1 MSTIKINYVLVD
13 ENKNIIFKKRYTKFN
28 TDYKVIWLDS
38 TLTKKEQ
45 STIGMDKIYKKFESE
60 EFLKESQR
68 KLFLRLFKKILFL
81 IESGDCDKI
90 IILISQS
97 AIDLFRSLVPKEII
111 QIIALQIKEN
121 HSKLSLSQIDEKILS
136 DFYIN

>member
-1 MSTIKINYVLVD
+1 MSTLKINYVLVD

-38 TLTKKEQ
+38 TLTKKEH
-45 STIGMDKIYKKFESE
+45 STIGIDKKYKKFESE

>member
-1 MSTIKINYVLVD
+1 MQATLLHSYTDCLGSD
-13 ENKNIIFKKRYTKFN
+13 EMQ
-28 TDYKVIWLDS
+28 VGLD
-38 TLTKKEQ
+38 Q
-45 STIGMDKIYKKFESE
+45 
-60 EFLKESQR
+60 
-68 KLFLRLFKKILFL
+68 LFLRLFKKILFL

>member
-38 TLTKKEQ
+38 TLTKKEH
-45 STIGMDKIYKKFESE
+45 STIGTDKKYKKFASE